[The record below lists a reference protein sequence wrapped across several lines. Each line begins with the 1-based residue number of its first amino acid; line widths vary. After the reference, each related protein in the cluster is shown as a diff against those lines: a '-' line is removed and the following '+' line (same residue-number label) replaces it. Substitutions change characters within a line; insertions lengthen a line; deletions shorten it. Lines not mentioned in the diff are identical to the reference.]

1 MAKPATTLFFGIHKG
16 KPISSIPTNYL
27 LWAFGAFRKP
37 RNSIRPVLLDRGV
50 TELQLARTVAN
61 AKVLGKC
68 PMSYEKRQPPLVPMK
83 RSDRQL
89 EANLVAQ
96 AMGLGVPYPIRTR
109 KAGILAK
116 ATNYFHAGGYR

>member
-1 MAKPATTLFFGIHKG
+1 MAKPATTLVFGIHKG

-37 RNSIRPVLLDRGV
+37 RNSIRPVLFDRAV
-50 TELQLARTVAN
+50 TTLQLARTVAN

-68 PMSYEKRQPPLVPMK
+68 PMSYGKRQPLLVPMK
-83 RSDRQL
+83 LSDRQL

-96 AMGLGVPYPIRTR
+96 AMGLGIPYPSRTR
-109 KAGILAK
+109 KAGTPAK

>member
-16 KPISSIPTNYL
+16 KPISSVPTNYL
-27 LWAFGAFRKP
+27 LWAYAAFKKP
-37 RNSIRPVLLDRGV
+37 RNSIRPVLLERGV
-50 TELQLARTVAN
+50 TEEQLTRTVERAR
-61 AKVLGKC
+61 VLGKC

-96 AMGLGVPYPIRTR
+96 AMGLGIPYPSRTR
-109 KAGILAK
+109 KAGIPSK

>member
-27 LWAFGAFRKP
+27 LWAFGAFRKT
-37 RNSIRPVLLDRGV
+37 RNSIRPVLLERGV
-50 TELQLARTVAN
+50 TEPQLARTVAS

-96 AMGLGVPYPIRTR
+96 AMGLGIPYPSRTR
-109 KAGILAK
+109 KAGIPAK
-116 ATNYFHAGGYR
+116 ATNYFTSGGYR